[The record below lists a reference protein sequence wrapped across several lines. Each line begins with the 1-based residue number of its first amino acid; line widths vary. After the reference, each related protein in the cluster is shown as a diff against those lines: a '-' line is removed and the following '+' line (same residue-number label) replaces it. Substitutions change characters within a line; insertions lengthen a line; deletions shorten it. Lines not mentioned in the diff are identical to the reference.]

1 MGEEEDY
8 EKFDRLVKEESQGPE
23 GDLYCPK
30 CGSSRLYYFLGFKAG
45 QIYICKDCGYHGPL
59 VVEDGEIAEE
69 IRDKWIE
76 EKKNRAGD
84 E

>member
-8 EKFDRLVKEESQGPE
+8 KEFDRLVKEGSQTPE

-30 CGSSRLYYFLGFKAG
+30 CGSPRLYYFLGFKAG
-45 QIYICKDCGYHGPL
+45 QIYVCKDCGYHGAL
-59 VVEDGEIAEE
+59 VVEDGNIAEE
-69 IRDKWIE
+69 IRGKWIE
-76 EKKNRAGD
+76 EKKGS